1 MIMNLPGA
9 RNYEG
14 AQYQW
19 QVFLARLGGGEGRGE
34 GGQHRGDGAG
44 GGHPVTTLGRVDST
58 QEPHQVLGQVPGSL
72 KQLGFLFT
80 GRVDLCGESRV
91 EEGYLRKGSAPS
103 PTPPWE
109 LGIYRTL
116 QSALLIR
123 INKIRKRFC

>member
-72 KQLGFLFT
+72 KQLGL
-80 GRVDLCGESRV
+80 
-91 EEGYLRKGSAPS
+91 
-103 PTPPWE
+103 
-109 LGIYRTL
+109 
-116 QSALLIR
+116 
-123 INKIRKRFC
+123 